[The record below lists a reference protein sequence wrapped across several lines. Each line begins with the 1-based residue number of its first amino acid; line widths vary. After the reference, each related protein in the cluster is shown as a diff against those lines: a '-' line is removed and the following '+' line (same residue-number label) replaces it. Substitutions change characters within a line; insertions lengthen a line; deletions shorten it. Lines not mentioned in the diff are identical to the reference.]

1 MAYIEHA
8 NVANLHTLIDLIAQ
22 FCAANGWTVERNTL
36 SGTNRTLTLRVPGVS
51 DYVHLYN
58 IDQAN
63 LRSRISIG
71 FSAAAVPGSQPNVT
85 PEDAISNV
93 LAGPYPRLKL
103 FANGNAVHV
112 AISTA
117 TAGDYRHHAFG
128 VLQKA
133 GDYVGGTYA
142 DGTYWRA
149 LTGSYSG
156 YITTNGGNRILF
168 GHATSP
174 PGVGHLRADS
184 AEDGRSNSFHRISN
198 YYGGALGTEGT
209 ACTGVGSL
217 GQSLTSPSAYDL
229 LWLGRALGAGDENI
243 FSGRSVLH
251 PIIFSIRRA
260 GASPY
265 LSPVGMV
272 LGTRACSIAK
282 LEPEQEITI
291 GDETWVVFPWLRKLA
306 MSTASNATPASG
318 NYGWA
323 VRKS

>member
-8 NVANLHTLIDLIAQ
+8 NVANLHTLIDLVAQ

-36 SGTNRTLTLRVPGVS
+36 SGTNRTLTLRLPGVS

-58 IDQAN
+58 TDQIS
-63 LRSRISIG
+63 LKSRVSVG
-71 FSAAAVPGSQPNVT
+71 FSAAAVPGSQPNVS
-85 PEDAISNV
+85 PFDGNSNV
-93 LAGPYPRLKL
+93 QAGPYPRLKL
-103 FANGNAVHV
+103 FANGTAVHV
-112 AISTA
+112 AIATA
-117 TAGDYRHHAFG
+117 TAGEYRHHAFG

-142 DGTYWRA
+142 DGTYWGQ

-156 YITTNGGNRILF
+156 YLSSNGNTRALF
-168 GHATSP
+168 GHNTTST
-174 PGVGHLRADS
+174 GCGHLRADS

-198 YYGGALGTEGT
+198 YYSGALGTEGT
-209 ACTGVGSL
+209 ACTGIGSL
-217 GQSLTSPSAYDL
+217 GQSTTSQNTYDL
-229 LWLGRALGAGDENI
+229 MWLGRALGGADENI
-243 FSGRSVLH
+243 FSGRSVFH
-251 PIIFSIRRA
+251 PITMSIRRA

-265 LSPVGMV
+265 LSPVGV
-272 LGTRACSIAK
+272 VVGTRACSIAK
-282 LEPEQEITI
+282 LEPEQEVTI

-306 MSTASNATPASG
+306 MSTTSNSPPATG